1 MAKLTLTAQQQ
12 AVVENRGG
20 SLLVSAAAGSGKTK
34 VLVDRLFRYV
44 TEERCNIDDFLIIT
58 YTKAAAAE
66 LRSKI
71 ASELSRRLAE
81 TPGDRHL
88 RRQDGEAEVHGAVHT
103 ARRLHRAG
111 KGPRQHKHQ
120 AHDHHIFVAHA
131 FGNAGQLFPEGALGV
146 LQKSHQKRNEK
157 AHNGGHGV
165 KVPEQNAAADEH
177 RQKHQDRQQRPGVPL
192 FHKISSSYPAV

>member
-1 MAKLTLTAQQQ
+1 MAKLTLTPQQQ

-71 ASELSRRLAE
+71 ASELSKRLGQ
-81 TPGDRHL
+81 TPGDQQL
-88 RRQDGEAEVHGAVHT
+88 RRQHLQKIRT
-103 ARRLHRAG
+103 RRFFLLFLTREYVRLSVINLLRANL
-111 KGPRQHKHQ
+111 P
-120 AHDHHIFVAHA
+120 HHICI
-131 FGNAGQLFPEGALGV
+131 
-146 LQKSHQKRNEK
+146 LQT
-157 AHNGGHGV
+157 
-165 KVPEQNAAADEH
+165 
-177 RQKHQDRQQRPGVPL
+177 L
-192 FHKISSSYPAV
+192 